1 MNLRVTDKKLSELTG
16 YGLSRIKRLRLTGEW
31 TKGVHYFQES
41 SRIFT
46 FDIEAIIIWQKGL
59 CNGEYIKP
67 KRCDMGELISGWAKD
82 KEVHQVSRYQREQK
96 AS

>member
-1 MNLRVTDKKLSELTG
+1 MKGEKELSKQWNINLKLERLSGRFTE
-16 YGLSRIKRLRLTGEW
+16 GLHFFKYSPRKILYDEDAMDSFIKER
-31 TKGVHYFQES
+31 H
-41 SRIFT
+41 
-46 FDIEAIIIWQKGL
+46 
-59 CNGEYIKP
+59 GEYIKP